1 MTLDP
6 LYQAIGW
13 LLAQFYS
20 FIPNLGIAII
30 LLTIAIML
38 ILFPLTAKQA
48 KSMIAMQKLAPE
60 IKKLQA
66 KYKGDRQKLNEE
78 TMKLYQEHKVNPLA
92 SCLPLLLQLPIFFS
106 LFRVLRDAYKHV
118 PKDSSLYHA
127 LCNGQKCNSTDTV
140 NHLKFLTV
148 DLQKTAIDHHSS
160 LLNAAPYFV
169 LIALV
174 ILTGYLQSRQAQ
186 KRTPQANKQMAM
198 VTKVLPIFFG
208 LISLQFP
215 AGLVLYFFISN
226 LWRLGQQEVI
236 FRRFQSGAA
245 TTGKPAIGKAATST
259 APAVIDVDSRERTGN
274 GNGAKAKADAD
285 DDVDD
290 DNDDVAAPPARVVRP
305 AREPRPATTRQAGDA
320 EPRRGGGLRG
330 LFQPPPP
337 PESNGKTL
345 PAGAKP
351 KPAKPAKPAPSK
363 SAGSRGSSS
372 STSSS
377 SGRPGQAGRRT
388 SNKKRKRKR

>member
-20 FIPNLGIAII
+20 VVPNLGVAII
-30 LLTIAIML
+30 VLTIFIML
-38 ILFPLTAKQA
+38 LLFPLTAKQA

-92 SCLPLLLQLPIFFS
+92 SCLPLLLQLPIFFA

-118 PKDSSLYHA
+118 PKDSSLYSD
-127 LCNGQKCNSTDTV
+127 LCKGVSKCTSDTV
-140 NHLKFLTV
+140 HHLKFLSI
-148 DLQKTAIDHHSS
+148 DLQKTAVDHHSGVF
-160 LLNAAPYFV
+160 NALPYFV
-169 LIALV
+169 LVGLV

-186 KRTPQANKQMAM
+186 KRTPAANKQMAM
-198 VTKVLPIFFG
+198 VTKVLPVFFG

-215 AGLVLYFFISN
+215 AGLVLYFFVSN

-236 FRRFQSGAA
+236 FRRFQSGAPA
-245 TTGKPAIGKAATST
+245 GRPAITKGRGAP
-259 APAVIDVDSRERTGN
+259 APAVIDVDSRDR
-274 GNGAKAKADAD
+274 
-285 DDVDD
+285 DDVNGDGEPEPEPKA
-290 DNDDVAAPPARVVRP
+290 VPPARP
-305 AREPRPATTRQAGDA
+305 ARSTRTAPGGGA
-320 EPRRGGGLRG
+320 RSGPVTEGRRGGGLRS

-337 PESNGKTL
+337 PEGNGKTQ
-345 PAGAKP
+345 PSGGRP
-351 KPAKPAKPAPSK
+351 KPAKPAASKATPA
-363 SAGSRGSSS
+363 SRGSGGAS
-372 STSSS
+372 ST
-377 SGRPGQAGRRT
+377 GRPGQAGRRT

>member
-13 LLAQFYS
+13 LLAQFYA

-38 ILFPLTAKQA
+38 LLFPLTAKQA

-78 TMKLYQEHKVNPLA
+78 TMKLYQENKVNPLA
-92 SCLPLLLQLPIFFS
+92 SCLPLLLQLPIFFA
-106 LFRVLRDAYKHV
+106 LFRVLRDSYKHV
-118 PKDSSLYHA
+118 PKNSSLYHA
-127 LCNGQKCNSTDTV
+127 LCGGVSKCTAATAH
-140 NHLKFLTV
+140 HLKFLGIDLEKSAV
-148 DLQKTAIDHHSS
+148 DAHNGIMS
-160 LLNAAPYFV
+160 AAPYFV
-169 LIALV
+169 LVGLV

-198 VTKVLPIFFG
+198 VTKVLPVFFG

-215 AGLVLYFFISN
+215 AGLVLYFFVSN

-236 FRRFQSGAA
+236 FRRFQSGAS
-245 TTGKPAIGKAATST
+245 TSSKPAIGKATTAT
-259 APAVIDVDSRERTGN
+259 AVIDVDSRDRNAN
-274 GNGAKAKADAD
+274 GNGATAAAEI
-285 DDVDD
+285 DDVV
-290 DNDDVAAPPARVVRP
+290 DDVVEEDEPTPPARP
-305 AREPRPATTRQAGDA
+305 ARPATTRQAGTA
-320 EPRRGGGLRG
+320 SEPRRGGGLRG

-337 PESNGKTL
+337 PDGNGKTL

-363 SAGSRGSSS
+363 SAGSRSSSS

-377 SGRPGQAGRRT
+377 AGRPGQAGRRT